1 MLGLSEKEKSA
12 AARLRVRFVA
22 RANIEARRVCVVG
35 PATRGSESARRNET
49 EPRAY
54 AGEIARAGP
63 AVARTEGSRR
73 IFCSGTGKH
82 SPPQREYGKGAV
94 VSSPRPHHGELS
106 ASTGFERGW
115 CGGGKEGLEHGN
127 GFQRSRVSRIRGT
140 AGRLSRR
147 RAGWR
152 RCKKD
157 GSTLSELRRL
167 PPRF

>member
-12 AARLRVRFVA
+12 AARLRVRFIA

-49 EPRAY
+49 DPRAY
-54 AGEIARAGP
+54 AREIARAGP

-106 ASTGFERGW
+106 ASAGFEWGW
-115 CGGGKEGLEHGN
+115 CGGRKEGLEPWK
-127 GFQRSRVSRIRGT
+127 RISGIPLVPDTRHCWKT
-140 AGRLSRR
+140 ISPESWPAPMQKR
-147 RAGWR
+147 RAH
-152 RCKKD
+152 
-157 GSTLSELRRL
+157 T
-167 PPRF
+167 